1 MITENS
7 KDMNLFYKSLINQ
20 VENKMA
26 GYLTLLNYRYQN
38 LCVKADPI
46 SLMPVNVMMAGE
58 AKNIEDVAK
67 VGLTDEYH
75 LAVFPNQDDLQP
87 FIIEGIAHSHPEFML
102 QVQTYNLHDKER
114 HYLLYEMPKVDKN
127 RYHVLTQGVNSLHD
141 ECKVRLDE
149 IHTENLKSISE
160 LLKSNPADLDAVKK
174 ELNRIHDDYIGKVKN
189 LKEEKLAEIEE
200 AYQRDSP
207 YARFESP
214 ESDLEPDPG
223 YNVATSMVMVE

>member
-1 MITENS
+1 
-7 KDMNLFYKSLINQ
+7 MNLFYKSLINQ

-58 AKNIEDVAK
+58 ARNIEEVAK

-87 FIIEGIAHSHPEFML
+87 FIIEGIARSHPEFML
-102 QVQTYNLHDKER
+102 QVKPYNINDEER
-114 HYLLYEMPKVDKN
+114 HFLLYEMPKVDKA
-127 RYHVLTQGVNSLHD
+127 RYDVLTQGVNSLHD
-141 ECKVRLDE
+141 ECKVRIDE
-149 IHTENLKSISE
+149 IHADNLKSLTE
-160 LLKSNPADLDAVKK
+160 LLKSNPDDLDAMRK
-174 ELNRIHDDYIGKVKN
+174 EFDRLHEDYVGKVKN
-189 LKEEKLAEIEE
+189 LKEEKLTEIEE

-207 YARFESP
+207 NSRFESP
-214 ESDLEPDPG
+214 EYDMESDSY
-223 YNVATSMVMVE
+223 YNAGTSMNMWD